1 MRSKQSYLQANENTN
16 VSDTKPVKRRRSR
29 VDRSN
34 NRYGPENDLSHQDQ
48 IDFDPSSK
56 FIEFLTIIIVCLIN
70 FV

>member
-1 MRSKQSYLQANENTN
+1 MRSKQSYLQANENAK

-29 VDRSN
+29 LDRSN

-56 FIEFLTIIIVCLIN
+56 FIEFVTIIIVFFIN